1 VKVKIFTGM
10 VTLALLVL
18 SVLEIF
24 QVYPGPDKIYSVY
37 KSGYFRELDRS
48 NSVIAD
54 SFIMI
59 KTMTQPVRGWLS
71 IKNFEEKYKMSINVY
86 DAAGYLVPA
95 PGEKG
100 ELNRMVAENL
110 STPDPEIRSV
120 IDGNRYV
127 SIIPFKNGKECRICH
142 RQSRIGALMIT
153 RDFNASAYYTLE
165 RRLIFIPFSA
175 FFLILFIMIVKWD
188 PGKRIKEMFDKTT
201 Y

>member
-1 VKVKIFTGM
+1 MKVKIFTGI
-10 VTLALLVL
+10 VTLVLLAL

-24 QVYPGPDKIYSVY
+24 QVFPGPDKIYSLY
-37 KSGYFRELDRS
+37 KSGYFSELDRS
-48 NSVIAD
+48 NAVIAD

-59 KTMTQPVRGWLS
+59 KTMSQPVRGWLS
-71 IKNFEEKYKMSINVY
+71 IRNFEEKYKMSINVY
-86 DAAGYLVPA
+86 DAAGYRVPA

-110 STPDPEIRSV
+110 STPDPEVRNI
-120 IDGNRYV
+120 IEGDRYV

-153 RDFNASAYYTLE
+153 RSFNAFAYYTLE